1 MLYHDEDLVED
12 FFLAGGFH
20 ATVET
25 QLPHQ
30 VIELEDAMQV
40 EDDHIVP
47 LSSAYTKD
55 KLIEKY
61 GMDPGGYSQRPW

>member
-47 LSSAYTKD
+47 LSNQHIPKTN
-55 KLIEKY
+55 
-61 GMDPGGYSQRPW
+61 